1 VIYLDASALVKLVLA
16 APETGALTAHLDSS
30 REPKISTELAGLDV
44 RRMLIRAN
52 ATEDR
57 YAEADRL
64 LASVARLPVGPILEA
79 AARLP
84 EPHLRSLD
92 AIHLATAQL
101 LGPAVTQFITY
112 DHRLGKAALDAGLP
126 VITPGTN

>member
-1 VIYLDASALVKLVLA
+1 MIYLDACALVKLVLTE
-16 APETGALTAHLDSS
+16 PESRALTAHLDSS
-30 REPKISTELAGLDV
+30 REPKISTELASVEV
-44 RRMLIRAN
+44 RRVLIRVGAS
-52 ATEDR
+52 ADR
-57 YAEADRL
+57 HKEADRL
-64 LASVARLPVGPILEA
+64 LSSVARLPVDPIIEA
-79 AARLP
+79 ASRLP

-126 VITPGTN
+126 VVTPGTN

>member
-1 VIYLDASALVKLVLA
+1 MIYLDACALVKLVLTE
-16 APETGALTAHLDSS
+16 PETGALTAHLDSS
-30 REPKISTELAGLDV
+30 REPKISTELAGVEV
-44 RRMLIRAN
+44 RRTLIRVGAS
-52 ATEDR
+52 ADR
-57 YAEADRL
+57 RAEAERL
-64 LASVARLPVGPILEA
+64 LASVARLPVGPIIETA
-79 AARLP
+79 GRLP